1 VPAQRRSVSSSNTT
15 ISQQR
20 LREND
25 NNNNVVI
32 SPRVRFNDGYQ
43 ASSSSTATTTIT
55 TTTKNI
61 NNPTSKSTE
70 DILSEKPQMRKSY
83 TTHETFST
91 QPKEK
96 QGQQELTKS
105 ADNLLDNSSGVK
117 TTTNK
122 KKDLNKQTIEL
133 RTTNTSSIN
142 NLGEQQISLSKSSK
156 DLRLFVSN
164 SFSPSL
170 IVRPPPPT
178 ESSSSSSSVAPLS
191 KPILNKTKTTNLP
204 SDYYDNNF
212 ITNYENVN
220 INNYAK
226 KYKED
231 KIKSEFL
238 QQQKLIT
245 KLKTQS
251 FPVSNTSNAGVQSVP
266 QSQTTS
272 NRQQQHVKI
281 QDEFQLNKSK
291 ANSNYTIGSRIAS
304 SRDQRNDD
312 DLLDCILDMK
322 QQQQQQQQLLTNKR
336 VIPIQTRTSIQQQQ
350 QQQPQISSR
359 LINKQVS

>member
-1 VPAQRRSVSSSNTT
+1 
-15 ISQQR
+15 
-20 LREND
+20 
-25 NNNNVVI
+25 
-32 SPRVRFNDGYQ
+32 
-43 ASSSSTATTTIT
+43 
-55 TTTKNI
+55 
-61 NNPTSKSTE
+61 
-70 DILSEKPQMRKSY
+70 M
-83 TTHETFST
+83 
-91 QPKEK
+91 
-96 QGQQELTKS
+96 
-105 ADNLLDNSSGVK
+105 
-117 TTTNK
+117 
-122 KKDLNKQTIEL
+122 

-251 FPVSNTSNAGVQSVP
+251 FPVSNTSNVGVQSVP

-272 NRQQQHVKI
+272 NRQQQQQHVKI
-281 QDEFQLNKSK
+281 QDEIQLNKSK

-322 QQQQQQQQLLTNKR
+322 QQQQQQQLLTNKR

-350 QQQPQISSR
+350 QPQISSR